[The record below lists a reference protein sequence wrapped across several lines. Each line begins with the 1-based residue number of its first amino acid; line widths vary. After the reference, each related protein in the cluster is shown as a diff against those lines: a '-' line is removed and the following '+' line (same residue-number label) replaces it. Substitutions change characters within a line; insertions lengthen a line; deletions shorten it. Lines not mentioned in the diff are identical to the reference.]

1 MLNYLERYALMR
13 NDQFRSR
20 IQVTLWIVCTEVL
33 DENANTPNHAARAA
47 KAEALL
53 KSEADVDTMRKLQL
67 RLVANDAVGG
77 QGMDVTD
84 AALKNAIDG
93 LFNALL

>member
-13 NDQFRSR
+13 NESFRSR
-20 IQVTLWIVCTEVL
+20 VQVTLWIVCTEVL

-53 KSEADVDTMRKLQL
+53 KSEADVDTMRKLEL
-67 RLVANDAVGG
+67 RLVANDAIGG

-84 AALKNAIDG
+84 AALKNAVSNT
-93 LFNALL
+93 FNSIL